1 MNKKNYKQ
9 ELLLLTTVFL
19 AFIGVSVGVPIFTP
33 LLLNTYPGSILPVAY
48 NHEARSIMLGVLIS
62 LYPLGQ
68 FFGSP
73 IIGRISDN
81 YGRRPAM
88 IYTLIGAGAGYFIT
102 AVSLY
107 YMNIYFLML
116 SRLLTGAFEGNI
128 AVARSSMSDIS
139 EPSQKHKNFGKIAA
153 AATTGTTIGP
163 IIGGILSD
171 HTVMPFFNS
180 STPFL
185 CAAGLMLIL
194 ATIFKFYFTE
204 TLSGD
209 KARVVTL
216 ISIRQYNIISRIN
229 QLGKNSSLKYFLLIW
244 LLVILVIDAFVF
256 FLPAFLVTKWHMS
269 SLMISIY
276 VGLLNIWYIFGSLFL
291 VPYLAKHLKSTQA
304 IAIGMLFYGIS
315 LVLMLLPQNSYYLI
329 PIFALCDLASAI
341 ILVNGFVHISNL
353 AKGAH
358 QGEVMGIALGLRTLG
373 GTIAGLVGGILI
385 AINALAVIYLSIF
398 FSVSVVILI
407 FVYNQRYI
415 TND

>member
-1 MNKKNYKQ
+1 MNKKTYQQ

-19 AFIGVSVGVPIFTP
+19 AFVGVSVGVPIFTP
-33 LLLNTYPGSILPVAY
+33 LLLNTSSNSILPIAY
-48 NHEARSIMLGVLIS
+48 NHEVRSIMLGVLIS

-116 SRLLTGAFEGNI
+116 SRLLTGTFEGNI

-163 IIGGILSD
+163 LIGGALSD
-171 HTVMPFFNS
+171 HTVIPFFNS

-209 KARVVTL
+209 KVHVVTL
-216 ISIRQYNIISRIN
+216 ISAKQYNIISRIN
-229 QLGKNSSLKYFLLIW
+229 QLGQNSSLKYFLLIW
-244 LLVILVIDAFVF
+244 LLIILVIDAFVF

-269 SLMISIY
+269 PLMISIY

-304 IAIGMLFYGIS
+304 IVIGMFFYGIS
-315 LVLMLLPQNSYYLI
+315 LALMLLPQNSYYLI

-385 AINALAVIYLSIF
+385 AINALAVLYLSIF
-398 FSVSVVILI
+398 FSVCVVILV
-407 FVYNQRYI
+407 FVYNQHYF